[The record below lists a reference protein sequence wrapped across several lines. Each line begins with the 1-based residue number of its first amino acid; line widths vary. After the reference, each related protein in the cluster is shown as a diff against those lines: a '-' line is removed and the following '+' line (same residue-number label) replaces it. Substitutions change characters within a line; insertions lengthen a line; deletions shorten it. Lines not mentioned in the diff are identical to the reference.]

1 MTRLDVGLLGFVLGF
16 AACMV
21 MLIIAKVIFV

>member
-1 MTRLDVGLLGFVLGF
+1 MTRLDAGLLGFLLGF

-21 MLIIAKVIFV
+21 MLVIAKVIFV